1 MGAFRLQQQIGN
13 KLNGF
18 RCIDNLLGQHTACR
32 VDFQIAEETDIDI
45 IARFYRVHGLDDLLT
60 FHDILL
66 GKRAVKDIGEDV
78 QRFRPLQISRRV
90 ADDKKAGRCRRERGC
105 QDGSCLQTLIQCK
118 FNRIGFPDFSRIR
131 QNNRRGAVHSF
142 QPARHDLGIFQT
154 ADQLACSVGCA
165 SRTEPA
171 DRSPQA
177 GIHIDIHDAGPVSAI
192 ELTYRFQCDIND
204 LLRIIGLMQCA
215 LKNGFNTILF
225 HTIQQV
231 FIVILRQFLRNPAR
245 PADLLK

>member
-1 MGAFRLQQQIGN
+1 M
-13 KLNGF
+13 
-18 RCIDNLLGQHTACR
+18 
-32 VDFQIAEETDIDI
+32 
-45 IARFYRVHGLDDLLT
+45 
-60 FHDILL
+60 
-66 GKRAVKDIGEDV
+66 
-78 QRFRPLQISRRV
+78 
-90 ADDKKAGRCRRERGC
+90 
-105 QDGSCLQTLIQCK
+105 
-118 FNRIGFPDFSRIR
+118 
-131 QNNRRGAVHSF
+131 HSF

-192 ELTYRFQCDIND
+192 ELAYRFQCDIND
-204 LLRIIGLMQCA
+204 LLRIIGLMQCTFQ
-215 LKNGFNTILF
+215 NGFNTILF

>member
-1 MGAFRLQQQIGN
+1 MGAFRLQQQIGH

-18 RCIDNLLGQHTACR
+18 RCIDDLLGQRTACR
-32 VDFQIAEETDIDI
+32 ADFQVAEETDIDVI
-45 IARFYRVHGLDDLLT
+45 GRLHRVHGLDDLLT

-78 QRFRPLQISRRV
+78 QRFRPLQISRRI

-105 QDGSCLQTLIQCK
+105 QDGSCIQAFIQCK
-118 FNRIGFPDFSRIR
+118 FCRIGFHDFSCIR
-131 QNNRRGAVHSF
+131 ENNRHGAVHGF
-142 QPARHDLGIFQT
+142 QPARHDLGILQS
-154 ADQLACSVGCA
+154 AQSVKRSVGCT
-165 SRTEPA
+165 SRAEPA
-171 DRSPQA
+171 DRPPQA

-225 HTIQQV
+225 HTVQQV
-231 FIVILRQFLRNPAR
+231 FIIILRQFLRNPAR
-245 PADLLK
+245 PSIFLK